1 MKNALVVFAAGSL
14 GALIQ
19 ILAMNLAVHY
29 GLIHSLGVQMGA
41 SFSPYWM
48 YPRIVWGGLWGFVF
62 LLSVLSSSL
71 VMRSFLLCL
80 IPAFVQLFIIFPFYE
95 SKGFAG
101 LSLGVLTPFVV
112 LFFWWVWALATS
124 ITLKLAR

>member
-1 MKNALVVFAAGSL
+1 MKNALVVFAAGCL

-19 ILAMNLAVHY
+19 IFAMNLAAHY
-29 GLIHSLGVQMGA
+29 GLIHSFGVQMGA
-41 SFSPYWM
+41 SFSSYWM

-62 LLSVLSSSL
+62 LLSVLSGSL
-71 VMRSFLLCL
+71 IIRSFLLCL
-80 IPAFVQLFIIFPFYE
+80 IPTFVQLFIIFPFYE
-95 SKGFAG
+95 HKGFAG
-101 LSLGVLTPFVV
+101 LSLGILTPFVV